1 MIQFTEEEFAPFYA
15 NYVALANKEDSILEG
30 LAFQLNKTVS
40 FFQSIPADKLEFK
53 YAIGKWTIKDIL
65 LHLIDAERIFTYRAL
80 RIARKDTT
88 ELSGFE
94 ENEYVVEANATSR
107 EMKSIIEE
115 YVSIRKATLTL
126 YDSFTKEHLLRIGR
140 ASNCSVSVRA
150 IGYIIQGHEIHHIN
164 IIRERYL

>member
-1 MIQFTEEEFAPFYA
+1 MIQFLKEEFAPFYA
-15 NYVALANKEDSILEG
+15 NYVALANKESSIVEG
-30 LAFQLNKTVS
+30 LTIQLNITVS
-40 FFQSIPADKLEFK
+40 FFQSIPADKLGFK

-80 RIARKDTT
+80 RIARNDAT

-94 ENEYVVEANATSR
+94 DDDYVVEAKATSR

-115 YVSIRKATLTL
+115 YVSVRKATLTL
-126 YDSFTKEHLLRIGR
+126 YESFTAEQLLRVGR
-140 ASNCSVSVRA
+140 ASNCSVSGRA